1 MDPVGGIRGW
11 KAVVGRT
18 EVAPLLVETRTIKS
32 CGGNKLVKDLFG
44 ELLEVQ
50 PIFQNK
56 EVMRSSYTPEE
67 LPHRNTE
74 IHSLG
79 SILVP
84 ALRGDTPSNVF
95 IYGKT
100 GTGKTASV
108 RYVGNELTKKG
119 QELGKRV
126 NIIYINCEV
135 VDTQYRV
142 LQNIANWFITADN
155 WNHRIPFTG
164 WPTDE
169 VYDALCHYV
178 DGDTKAADH
187 KWAPD
192 ASRKG
197 GEVTIIVLDEVDKLK
212 GDEVLYTLT
221 RINSNLDKNKVS
233 VIGISNDLKFTE
245 FLDPRVKSSLGE
257 ESMIFAPYDAEQ
269 LQDILSQRAGM
280 ALKEDSL
287 DPAVI
292 PLCAAL
298 AAREHGDAR
307 RALDLLRVAAE
318 LAERERDDVVQEKH
332 VRLAQNK
339 IELDRISEVVRTLPT
354 QSKLVLLATILGEEN
369 NRDHGIKSLTTGE
382 VFGIYQDLCKS
393 TGSDILT
400 QRRITDLI
408 SELDM
413 LGIFTARVISK
424 GRYGRTRE
432 IQMSC
437 PIDSTRRVL
446 GEDEII
452 RGVVDHKPRLQH
464 RIV

>member
-1 MDPVGGIRGW
+1 M
-11 KAVVGRT
+11 VV
-18 EVAPLLVETRTIKS
+18 
-32 CGGNKLVKDLFG
+32 NDLFG
-44 ELLEVQ
+44 QLLEAEPLFV
-50 PIFQNK
+50 NK
-56 EVMRSSYTPEE
+56 EVMRASYTPDD
-67 LPHRNTE
+67 LPHRDNE
-74 IHSLG
+74 IRTLG
-79 SILVP
+79 GLLVP

-100 GTGKTASV
+100 GTGKTACV
-108 RYVGNELTKKG
+108 KYVGKELENKG
-119 QELGKRV
+119 KELGKRV
-126 NIIYINCEV
+126 NLIYINCEI

-142 LQNIANWFITADN
+142 LQNIANSFVPPERWSQ
-155 WNHRIPFTG
+155 RIPFTG

-169 VYDALCHYV
+169 VYEALRRYV
-178 DGDTKAADH
+178 DGNTKNEEERWVKD
-187 KWAPD
+187 PE
-192 ASRKG
+192 RRP

-221 RINSNLDKNKVS
+221 RINSDLANNKVS

-257 ESMIFAPYDAEQ
+257 ESMIFAPYDARQ
-269 LQDILSQRAGM
+269 LEDILTQRASI
-280 ALKEDSL
+280 ALKPEVL
-287 DPAVI
+287 DAGVI
-292 PLCAAL
+292 PLCSAL

-318 LAERERDDVVQEKH
+318 LAERNRDDEVADAH
-332 VRLAQNK
+332 VRMAQNK

-354 QSKLVLLATILGEEN
+354 QSKLVLLATILGEEAN
-369 NRDHGIKSLTTGE
+369 KEQGVHALTTGE
-382 VFGIYQDLCKS
+382 VFDIYKDLCKA
-393 TGSDILT
+393 TGCDILT

-437 PIDSTRRVL
+437 PIDSTKRVL
-446 GEDEII
+446 EEDEII
-452 RGVVDHKPRLQH
+452 RGVVDFRPKQQRRL
-464 RIV
+464 V

>member
-1 MDPVGGIRGW
+1 M
-11 KAVVGRT
+11 AV
-18 EVAPLLVETRTIKS
+18 
-32 CGGNKLVKDLFG
+32 NDLFG
-44 ELLEVQ
+44 QLLQVE
-50 PIFQNK
+50 PLFSNK
-56 EVMRSSYTPEE
+56 EVMRASYTPGD
-67 LPHRNTE
+67 LPHRDAE
-74 IHSLG
+74 IRGLG
-79 SILVP
+79 SLLVP
-84 ALRGDTPSNVF
+84 ALRGETPSNVF

-100 GTGKTASV
+100 GTGKTACV
-108 RYVGNELTKKG
+108 KYVGKELSAKG
-119 QELGKRV
+119 QEIGKRV
-126 NIIYINCEV
+126 NLIYINCEI

-142 LQNIANWFITADN
+142 LQNIANHFVAAEN
-155 WNHRIPFTG
+155 WAQRIPFTG

-169 VYDALCHYV
+169 VYEALRRYV
-178 DGDTKAADH
+178 DGFKKGDDQQWTRDTARVA
-187 KWAPD
+187 
-192 ASRKG
+192 

-212 GDEVLYTLT
+212 GDEVLYNLT
-221 RINSNLDKNKVS
+221 RINGDLANNKVS

-257 ESMIFAPYDAEQ
+257 ESMIFAPYDAKQ
-269 LQDILSQRAGM
+269 LEDILTQRANM
-280 ALKEDSL
+280 ALKEGVLQDG
-287 DPAVI
+287 VI

-318 LAERERDDVVQEKH
+318 LAERDRNPKVSDTY
-332 VRLAQNK
+332 VRLSQNK

-354 QSKLVLLATILGEEN
+354 QSKLVLLATILGEETN
-369 NRDHGIKSLTTGE
+369 KDQGVHSLTTGE
-382 VFGIYQDLCKS
+382 VFDVYKELCKS

-437 PIDSTRRVL
+437 PIDSTKRVL
-446 GEDEII
+446 EEDELI
-452 RGVVDHKPRLQH
+452 RGVVGFKPKKQNRL
-464 RIV
+464 V

>member
-1 MDPVGGIRGW
+1 
-11 KAVVGRT
+11 VV
-18 EVAPLLVETRTIKS
+18 V
-32 CGGNKLVKDLFG
+32 NDLFG
-44 ELLEVQ
+44 QLLQVE
-50 PIFQNK
+50 PLFTNK
-56 EVMRSSYTPEE
+56 EVMRASYTPDD
-67 LPHRNTE
+67 LPHRDSE
-74 IHSLG
+74 IRGLG
-79 SILVP
+79 SLLVP
-84 ALRGDTPSNVF
+84 ALRGETPSNVF

-100 GTGKTASV
+100 GTGKTACV
-108 RYVGNELTKKG
+108 KYVGNELMKKG
-119 QELGKRV
+119 DEIAKRV
-126 NIIYINCEV
+126 NLIYINCEI

-142 LQNIANWFITADN
+142 LQNIANHFVPAEN
-155 WNHRIPFTG
+155 WSQRIPFTG

-169 VYDALCHYV
+169 VYEALRRYV
-178 DGDTKAADH
+178 DGWTKDDSMQ
-187 KWAPD
+187 WARDP
-192 ASRKG
+192 ARRA

-212 GDEVLYTLT
+212 GDEVLYSLT
-221 RINSNLDKNKVS
+221 RINGDLQQNKVS

-269 LQDILSQRAGM
+269 LKDILGQRAGM
-280 ALKEDSL
+280 ALKEGVVED
-287 DPAVI
+287 AVI

-318 LAERERDDVVQEKH
+318 LGERDRSPKVTEAH
-332 VRLAQNK
+332 VRMAQNK

-354 QSKLVLLATILGEEN
+354 QSKLVLLATILGEEL
-369 NRDHGIKSLTTGE
+369 NRDQGIHTLTTGE
-382 VFGIYQDLCKS
+382 VFDIYKELCQS
-393 TGSDILT
+393 TGSDIRT

-437 PIDSTRRVL
+437 PIDSTKRVL
-446 GEDEII
+446 EEDELI
-452 RGVVDHKPRLQH
+452 RTVVGFRPKKQH
-464 RIV
+464 RLV